1 MFTRPAALPDTS
13 ILAAVSSGWGFDT
26 VAVDY
31 LAAGFGSHHWIATGA
46 DGVQCFLTVDDLA
59 AKEFLGASAAAAF
72 DALSKAFQLARAVQA
87 QGLEW
92 VVAPLTGLDG
102 GVLRWLDDRY
112 SIAAFPYVEGTSARE
127 YASTQERLDV
137 VELIAELHRSA
148 DAVRGLARAETF
160 HLPHCADL
168 QVGLQSLDGP
178 WSAGPYAEPARKLL
192 TEHADEVRQSLTV
205 YDRLASRELQD
216 ISGWTVTHGEPH
228 SANVLRTT
236 TGLRII
242 DWDTVLLAPAERDLW
257 MLIEPADGD
266 QVFEHYTQRTGRG
279 VSRDLLTL
287 YALWWDLCEVGIYVA
302 EFRSSHDDTEDTRV
316 ALGGL
321 QYALTT
327 IAARQL

>member
-1 MFTRPAALPDTS
+1 VFTRPGAVSDES
-13 ILAAVSSGWGFDT
+13 VLAAVNSRWDFDA

-31 LAAGFGSHHWIATGA
+31 LAAGFGSHHWIATDA
-46 DGVQCFLTVDDLA
+46 DGAKCFLTVDDLA
-59 AKEFLGASAAAAF
+59 AKEFLGDPAAAAF
-72 DALSKAFQLARAVQA
+72 DALRKAFQLAREIQA

-92 VVAPLTGLDG
+92 VVAPLSDIDG

-137 VELIAELHRSA
+137 VELLAELHRSA
-148 DAVRGLARAETF
+148 DAVRGSARAETF
-160 HLPHCADL
+160 RLPNRADL
-168 QVGLQSLDGP
+168 EVVMQSLDGR
-178 WSAGPYAEPARKLL
+178 WSAGPYAEPARELL
-192 TEHADEVRQSLTV
+192 NEHADEVRKSLAI
-205 YDRLASRELQD
+205 YDRLVTFELQD
-216 ISGWTVTHGEPH
+216 TSSWTLTHGEPH
-228 SANVLRTT
+228 SRNVLRTS

-242 DWDTVLLAPAERDLW
+242 DWDTALLAPTERDLW
-257 MLIEPADGD
+257 MLIRPGDGD
-266 QVFEHYTQRTGRG
+266 QVVNHYTERTGRG

-321 QYALTT
+321 QYALRT